1 MNKLTLTYEKSG
13 VNIKAADRFVNF
25 LSSKTEKTKKNRK
38 FNSIG
43 EFSSINKIPK
53 KFKNP
58 HPATIT
64 DGVGTKFT
72 QRQFVNC
79 YLLLEEKIYFSF
91 SIFRAI

>member
-1 MNKLTLTYEKSG
+1 MNKDILTYEKSG

-43 EFSSINKIPK
+43 DFSSINKIPK
-53 KFKNP
+53 KFKYP
-58 HPATIT
+58 HLVTIA
-64 DGVGTKFT
+64 DGVNTKFT
-72 QRQFVNC
+72 QRQFVNS
-79 YLLLEEKIYFSF
+79 YLIFEEKIYFSF